1 MGWWDRWV
9 WSRVANREALTLEQ
23 LLASETTPTHAGV
36 PVGTDQ
42 ALRLSAVWAC
52 VRLLA
57 DAVSTLPLDV
67 YRRGERDPLPE
78 LPPLLRQPAA
88 GMSLNE
94 WLYAVMVSLLLRGNA
109 YGIVTA
115 RSGSTLLPA
124 QVDLAHP
131 DRLGVTVL
139 PDGRLSYRLNGEEL
153 DPADVWHAR
162 AYAFPGAVLGL
173 SPVEYARQTIGLGLA
188 AEKFGAQ
195 WFGDGSIPSGVI
207 YADRDP
213 KKEGAA
219 KLKAEWVASRKNNR
233 EPAVLSGAKF
243 ELISVKPEE
252 SQFLGTIEANVQAIA
267 RLYGVPPEMV
277 GGSTAGPLAY
287 TSPEMRSL
295 DLLTYTVRGWLVRL
309 ENAISALLPSTQHA
323 RFNAAGMVRV
333 DLKSRYEAHEIAIR
347 AGFLTVNEV
356 RELEDRGPL
365 PDDGGAV
372 A

>member
-1 MGWWDRWV
+1 VSWWDRWV
-9 WSRVANREALTLEQ
+9 WSRVQNREALTLEQ
-23 LLASETTPTHAGV
+23 LLADEATPTHAGV
-36 PVGTDQ
+36 VVTTDQ

-67 YRRGERDPLPE
+67 YRRGDRDPLPE
-78 LPPLLRQPAA
+78 LPPLLRTPAA

-109 YGIVTA
+109 YGIVTG

-139 PDGRLSYRLNGEEL
+139 PDGRVQHRLNGKEL
-153 DPADVWHAR
+153 DPADVWHVK
-162 AYAFPGAVLGL
+162 AYAFPGTVLGL

-195 WFGDGSIPSGVI
+195 FFGDGSVPSGVI

-213 KKEGAA
+213 KADGAR
-219 KLKAEWVASRKNNR
+219 KLQAEWVAARKGNR
-233 EPAVLSGAKF
+233 HPAVLHGARF
-243 ELISVKPEE
+243 EALTVKPEE
-252 SQFLGTIEANVQAIA
+252 SQFLGTIDANVNAVA
-267 RLYGVPPEMV
+267 RIFGVPPEMIA
-277 GGSTAGPLAY
+277 GTTAGPLAY

-356 RELEDRGPL
+356 RALEDRGPL
-365 PDDGGAV
+365 PEGGTAV

>member
-23 LLASETTPTHAGV
+23 LLADERTPTHAGV
-36 PVGTDQ
+36 PVTTDQ

-78 LPPLLRQPAA
+78 LPPLLRTPAA
-88 GMSLNE
+88 GMALND

-109 YGIVTA
+109 YGIVTG

-139 PDGRLSYRLNGEEL
+139 PDGRVSYRLNGEEL
-153 DPADVWHAR
+153 DPADVWHVR
-162 AYAFPGAVLGL
+162 AYAFPGTVLGL

-195 WFGDGSIPSGVI
+195 FFGDGSVPAGVI
-207 YADRDP
+207 YAERDP
-213 KKEGAA
+213 KEAGAK
-219 KLKAEWVASRKNNR
+219 KLQAEWVESRRGNR
-233 EPAVLSGAKF
+233 RPAVLHGARF
-243 ELISVKPEE
+243 EPLTVKPEE
-252 SQFLGTIEANVQAIA
+252 SQFLGTIDANVNAVA
-267 RLYGVPPEMV
+267 RIFGVPPEMIA
-277 GGSTAGPLAY
+277 GTTAGPLAY

-309 ENAISALLPSTQHA
+309 ENAISALLPSTQFV

-356 RELEDRGPL
+356 RALEDRGPL
-365 PDDGGAV
+365 SEGGTV

>member
-1 MGWWDRWV
+1 VSWWDRYV
-9 WSRVANREALTLEQ
+9 WRRPEQRETLEQ
-23 LLASETTPTHAGV
+23 LLAQETTPTYAGV
-36 PVGTDQ
+36 PVTTDH

-67 YRRGERDPLPE
+67 YRRGDRDPLPE
-78 LPPLLRQPAA
+78 LPPLLRAPAA

-94 WLYAVMVSLLLRGNA
+94 WLYAVMVSSLLRGNC
-109 YGIVTA
+109 YGIVTG

-131 DRLGVTVL
+131 DRMGVTVNR
-139 PDGRLSYRLNGEEL
+139 DGQVEYRLNGQEK
-153 DPADVWHAR
+153 DSANVWHVR
-162 AYAFPGAVLGL
+162 AYTFPGTVLGL

-195 WFGDGSIPSGVI
+195 WFGDGSVPAGVL

-213 KKEGAA
+213 GKETVKK
-219 KLKAEWVASRKNNR
+219 LQAEWVAARRDNR
-233 EPAVLSGAKF
+233 EPAVLAGVRY
-243 ELISVKPEE
+243 EPISVKPEE
-252 SQFLGTIEANVQAIA
+252 SQFLGTLDANVNSIA
-267 RLYGVPPEMV
+267 RIFGVPPEMIA
-277 GGSTAGPLAY
+277 GTTAGPLAY

-309 ENAISALLPSTQHA
+309 ENALTALLPSTQFA

-333 DLKSRYEAHEIAIR
+333 DLKSRYEAHEIALR
-347 AGFLTVNEV
+347 AGFLTINEV
-356 RELEDRGPL
+356 RALEDRGPL
-365 PDDGGAV
+365 SEGGAV